1 MDWPWSDSAG
11 RRPLIVA
18 HRGASGL
25 APENTLAAFR
35 LAIALGTPA
44 IECDIH
50 LSADGV
56 PVVIH
61 DPRVDRT
68 TGGRGEVGRLTFDQ
82 LRRLD
87 AGAWFAP
94 QFAGERIPSLDDV
107 LALCAAGSGR
117 VRLFLEL
124 KPGGGP
130 PLVDAALAALARAPR
145 VPVAII
151 SFDAAQVELVAQRRP
166 AQPLGYLVSRRQLAT
181 SGEAALLAQ
190 TRRLGASF
198 IAPQHEPVTAA
209 FVAQARAA
217 GLAVSVWTVDDPAR
231 MQQLAAHGV
240 DAITTNRP
248 DVALQ
253 CLRAEG
259 ERERVRDHS

>member
-1 MDWPWSDSAG
+1 MDWSWFAAAG
-11 RRPLIVA
+11 RWPLIVA

-35 LAIALGTPA
+35 LAVQLGAPA
-44 IECDIH
+44 IECDVH
-50 LSADGV
+50 LTADGV

-68 TGGRGEVGRLTFDQ
+68 TDGRGEVGHLTLDQ

-94 QFAGERIPSLDDV
+94 QFAGERIPVLDDV
-107 LALCAAGSGR
+107 LALCAAGAGR

-130 PLVDAALAALARAPR
+130 PLVDAALAALARTPE

-151 SFDAAQVELVAQRRP
+151 SFDATQVELVARRQP
-166 AQPLGYLVSRRQLAT
+166 DRPLGYLVSKRQLTAA
-181 SGEAALLAQ
+181 GEAALLDQ
-190 TRRLGASF
+190 TRRLGASC
-198 IAPQHEPVTAA
+198 IAPQHEPITAA
-209 FVAQARAA
+209 FVAQAHAA
-217 GLAVSVWTVDDPAR
+217 GLAVSVWTVDDPPR
-231 MQQLAAHGV
+231 LQELAAYGV

-248 DVALQ
+248 DVALRLLHAAGD
-253 CLRAEG
+253 C
-259 ERERVRDHS
+259 